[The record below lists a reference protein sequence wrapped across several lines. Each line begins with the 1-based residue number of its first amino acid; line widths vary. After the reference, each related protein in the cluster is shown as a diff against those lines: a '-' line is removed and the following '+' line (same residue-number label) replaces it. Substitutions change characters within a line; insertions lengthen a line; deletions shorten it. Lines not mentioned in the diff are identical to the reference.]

1 MDREEF
7 RDHRVQGCAI
17 EIRHREIENEQIVRL
32 AKDELEGVLRVRRG
46 VDGAIGDQGLQRFT
60 HEAQDEHVIV
70 DDEDL
75 ALRLERHDSTTSEN
89 RSTLRA
95 MTASNPYQTLAA
107 ALRERLA
114 VIADRELYAR
124 DPAAHLEKLK
134 AVSEKID
141 AAQLQIPL
149 PINPELLHFL
159 QRRSYDKALALL
171 ESQ

>member
-1 MDREEF
+1 M
-7 RDHRVQGCAI
+7 
-17 EIRHREIENEQIVRL
+17 
-32 AKDELEGVLRVRRG
+32 
-46 VDGAIGDQGLQRFT
+46 
-60 HEAQDEHVIV
+60 
-70 DDEDL
+70 
-75 ALRLERHDSTTSEN
+75 
-89 RSTLRA
+89 
-95 MTASNPYQTLAA
+95 LAA
-107 ALRERLA
+107 TLRERLA

-171 ESQ
+171 EQG